1 MVRSLVQQQQTS
13 PVPATNVDIEAT
25 DVSTDVFQGAPDAS
39 PRGTYPIPG
48 LITPLTSVDH
58 ENSSSR
64 QHTFIAHTKDDVS
77 ASPASS
83 EYGSMRNHSHGANY
97 VGSTHWASVLDS
109 ISELKDQYEKEE
121 EARILATD
129 DHIPHQGPGPLL
141 LYQPVHA
148 TKDEIL
154 ASVPPRPAVD
164 RMIARYFNL
173 QNTTPLPLLHSG
185 YFLRKYEEFWK
196 EPTSAPLL
204 WLGLLFSV
212 MALSTQQQQIIED
225 PKDPETS
232 ACIQVFRERTV
243 HCLVL
248 GEFTKGKEYVLEA
261 LLHCVTLEVL
271 LCKDAD
277 IGVWLLSGIIVQL
290 ALSLGY
296 HRDPGN
302 FSNITPFAGEMRR
315 RVWAVIVQMDL
326 RLSSQMGFPRLL
338 KLHQCDTAEP
348 SNLLD
353 SDFDESTIE
362 LPPPRPEIEL
372 SPVLYLLARN
382 RIDRISGLVSDLIA
396 DTKEHSYAETMMLD
410 SKLHEAQASLPPIFR
425 WQPLSQSL
433 TVPSHITLYR
443 ALLQLAI
450 PRMTIWLHRKYLTLS
465 HIKDEY
471 EYSRNACLQAA
482 IQILEFQQ
490 LFDEETRPGG
500 LLYSERWML
509 TSLNQFVFLLGM
521 GTLCYYLQL
530 SKTRPDISIDAETR
544 TKIYDLLRNT
554 YPILLRSST
563 ASREAQ
569 KAARHLSLL
578 LGPKEREESGLS
590 LNGEESL
597 ESWINDPGFTGSPG
611 SGMPFDQLTWDA
623 YQECIANFPSG
634 EEFDNQ
640 MLAQSVPEI
649 LQ

>member
-1 MVRSLVQQQQTS
+1 M
-13 PVPATNVDIEAT
+13 PATNVDIEAT
-25 DVSTDVFQGAPDAS
+25 DVSMEIFQGAPDAS
-39 PRGTYPIPG
+39 PRDTYQLPG
-48 LITPLTSVDH
+48 LITPLASVNHDTL
-58 ENSSSR
+58 SPR
-64 QHTFIAHTKDDVS
+64 QHAFIAHTKDDVS

-83 EYGSMRNHSHGANY
+83 EYGSMRNHSHGASY

-109 ISELKDQYEKEE
+109 ISELKNQYEKEE

-129 DHIPHQGPGPLL
+129 DHIPTRGPGPLL
-141 LYQPVHA
+141 LYQPVQA

-154 ASVPPRPAVD
+154 ASIPPRPTVD

-173 QNTTPLPLLHSG
+173 QNVTPLPLLHSG
-185 YFLRKYEEFWK
+185 HFLREYEEFWE

-204 WLGLLFSV
+204 WIGLLFSV
-212 MALSTQQQQIIED
+212 IAFSTQQQQIIED
-225 PKDPETS
+225 PKDPEAL

-248 GEFTKGKEYVLEA
+248 GEFTKGKEYVLET
-261 LLHCVTLEVL
+261 LLHCLTLEVL

-277 IGVWLLSGIIVQL
+277 IGVWLSSGIIVQL

-296 HRDPGN
+296 HRDTAN
-302 FSNITPFAGEMRR
+302 FPNITQFAGEMRR

-326 RLSSQMGFPRLL
+326 RLSSQMGFPRIL
-338 KLHQCDTAEP
+338 KLHHCDTAEP

-353 SDFDESTIE
+353 SDFDETTIK
-362 LPPPRPEIEL
+362 LPPPRPETEL

-382 RIDRISGLVSDLIA
+382 RIDHISGLVSDLIA
-396 DTKEHSYAETMMLD
+396 DTQEHSYTEIMMLD
-410 SKLHEAQASLPPIFR
+410 NKLQEAQASLPPIFR

-433 TVPSHITLYR
+433 TVPSHIILYR

-465 HIKDEY
+465 HNKDEY

-490 LFDEETRPGG
+490 LFDDETRPGG

-521 GTLCYYLQL
+521 SILCYYLQL
-530 SKTRPDISIDAETR
+530 SKTRPDISMSAETR
-544 TKIYDLLRNT
+544 AKVYDLLRDT

-578 LGPKEREESGLS
+578 LGPREREEVGLS
-590 LNGEESL
+590 LSGEENL
-597 ESWINDPGFTGSPG
+597 ESWITDPGFTSSPG

-623 YQECIANFPSG
+623 YQG
-634 EEFDNQ
+634 EWTI
-640 MLAQSVPEI
+640 SVFHD
-649 LQ
+649 LG